1 MQLAL
6 DGHKYYLQKE
16 VAEDGDWGFIKL
28 NRKNM
33 DDVFLV
39 DGYLNPTYHRIMSG
53 GNTKICHHDGWDDP
67 KCDQDSAWR
76 HAIAIKNGRMICRGL
91 SESQAGVTM
100 KNLWLDSRG
109 KPGPNGYM
117 KELYV
122 CTVSVKPKRV
132 LYLRASD
139 PRFRAKFY
147 VRFMYL
153 IRFSSFP
160 YRRSYNSP

>member
-1 MQLAL
+1 MQKATPGKPRHRAGIDGEEWHITVIRDAMAL

-117 KELYV
+117 KRIVRVYRLSKTKKGFV
-122 CTVSVKPKRV
+122 PK
-132 LYLRASD
+132 SQ
-139 PRFRAKFY
+139 
-147 VRFMYL
+147 
-153 IRFSSFP
+153 
-160 YRRSYNSP
+160 RS